1 MYNAEENRENEA
13 EREGKEN
20 GEEDRR
26 WGRTARGKSDDA
38 RGRIVY
44 STMINKI

>member
-1 MYNAEENRENEA
+1 MYEAEEKRVDEA

-26 WGRTARGKSDDA
+26 WRRTARRKSETQEEELF
-38 RGRIVY
+38 IQP
-44 STMINKI
+44 

>member
-1 MYNAEENRENEA
+1 MYEAEEKREDEA

-26 WGRTARGKSDDA
+26 WRTARRKSETQEEELF
-38 RGRIVY
+38 IQPW
-44 STMINKI
+44 